1 MRIISSTIGNHISD
15 PFKKTAICAN
25 AYIPIYA
32 SHFLTFLDDNVK
44 FYTRPTFD
52 TGCLRKA
59 NTLKNVKA
67 ALEMYISPAKIPI
80 GSKSYFFIKGAMY
93 TEEGIPMMVLAM
105 PRKDYEDPNIRKF
118 SDLRYGQEVN
128 PVDYKNFVLFYS
140 TSFFTDPSLAAL
152 NRRFQKEILIDC
164 YTKGIEV
171 RVITSSE
178 IEKNTFADLFE
189 IPKANSVSQLEEY
202 MSTVLPNY
210 LYTEEEDTFVFGNLE
225 VVQTQEEEL
234 SLEEEALLFDSQ
246 QVEEVEQVEE
256 VPDLVMPSE
265 EELIELRELE
275 TEAATWDSAHTE
287 YPMTLDQ
294 AFSTSTSFPSTA
306 TGPTYFIEQVDSPLG
321 YSGGELTT
329 SVGDVVWRQIVRD
342 ERPIELIDDE
352 V

>member
-1 MRIISSTIGNHISD
+1 MRVLSGTVGNHISD

-140 TSFFTDPSLAAL
+140 TSFFTDPSLTAL

-171 RVITSSE
+171 RVIASSE
-178 IEKNTFADLFE
+178 IEKNTFAELFE

-210 LYTEEEDTFVFGNLE
+210 LYTEEEDTFAFGNLE
-225 VVQTQEEEL
+225 VVQIQEEEL
-234 SLEEEALLFDSQ
+234 SLEEEALLFADEQ
-246 QVEEVEQVEE
+246 INTLEVYN
-256 VPDLVMPSE
+256 
-265 EELIELRELE
+265 
-275 TEAATWDSAHTE
+275 DSAHTE
-287 YPMTLDQ
+287 
-294 AFSTSTSFPSTA
+294 
-306 TGPTYFIEQVDSPLG
+306 SPYLVAMDPILA
-321 YSGGELTT
+321 ETTT
-329 SVGDVVWRQIVRD
+329 SVGEVVWRQIVRD
-342 ERPIELIDDE
+342 ERQIELIDDE
-352 V
+352 G

>member
-1 MRIISSTIGNHISD
+1 MRIISSTIGNYIND
-15 PFKKTAICAN
+15 PFKKTAVCAN

-32 SHFLTFLDDNVK
+32 FHFRYTTENIE
-44 FYTRPTFD
+44 FYNRPTFD
-52 TGCLRKA
+52 TKCHRKA

-67 ALEMYISPAKIPI
+67 ALEMYVAPVRIPI
-80 GSKSYFFIKGAMY
+80 GSKSYYFMKGAMY
-93 TEEGIPMMVLAM
+93 TEEGIPMMILAM

-178 IEKNTFADLFE
+178 IEKNTFASLFE
-189 IPKANSVSQLEEY
+189 IPKVNSVDQLEEY
-202 MSTVLPNY
+202 MSTVLPTY
-210 LYTEEEDTFVFGNLE
+210 LYTEEEDTFVFEDLE

-234 SLEEEALLFDSQ
+234 SLEEEALLFDSEQ
-246 QVEEVEQVEE
+246 INTLEVY
-256 VPDLVMPSE
+256 S
-265 EELIELRELE
+265 
-275 TEAATWDSAHTE
+275 DSAHTE
-287 YPMTLDQ
+287 SNYIISGDPAVLTGTP
-294 AFSTSTSFPSTA
+294 FTSSINGLNYISLTDHP
-306 TGPTYFIEQVDSPLG
+306 VG
-321 YSGGELTT
+321 YTIDETT
-329 SVGDVVWRQIVRD
+329 VSVGDVVWRQIVRD